1 MIVAAAI
8 AVVLGV
14 LGARLIAGHQQTA
27 QLATAPSCG
36 RSVNVGAAYD
46 ARPTECLWRAYSAGT
61 TAQATVAQYTI
72 EGDAIT
78 FEMLVF
84 SPDDVDVNIQSQDRY
99 GPQGSFA
106 YSCHGL
112 TRQPIPNV
120 LGHPYLIVTDCTGPR
135 DFLDVSRLTIP

>member
-1 MIVAAAI
+1 MVVAATI
-8 AVVLGV
+8 VVVLGV
-14 LGARLIAGHQQTA
+14 LGSRLIVGHHRTA
-27 QLATAPSCG
+27 QPVTEPSCG
-36 RSVNVGAAYD
+36 RSVNVGATYD

-61 TAQATVAQYTI
+61 TAQATVVQYTI
-72 EGDAIT
+72 EGDPIT

-84 SPDDVDVNIQSQDRY
+84 SVDHVDVNIQSQDRY
-99 GPQGSFA
+99 GPKGSFA

-112 TRQPIPNV
+112 TRQPIPNA